1 MAAKMRDTVHDAL
14 MKQPEGGEELQLP
27 GGATSLDLLQAVY
40 RDAAQPLHRRLLA
53 ARAALP
59 FEHPK
64 LAVAVNVSGHDL
76 ANRMKALAIRKRG
89 YDPYVIDAKPQR
101 EEEIEKAPE

>member
-1 MAAKMRDTVHDAL
+1 M
-14 MKQPEGGEELQLP
+14 QLP
-27 GGATSLDLLQAVY
+27 GGAASLDLLRAVH

-53 ARAALP
+53 ARAALL

-76 ANRMKALAIRKRG
+76 ANRMKALAIRKHG
-89 YDPYVIDAKPQR
+89 YDPYVIDVKPQR
-101 EEEIEKAPE
+101 EGK

>member
-14 MKQPEGGEELQLP
+14 MKQPEGEEELQLP
-27 GGATSLDLLQAVY
+27 RGRHKPRSATGGLP
-40 RDAAQPLHRRLLA
+40 RRRAALHRRLLA
-53 ARAALP
+53 ARAALL

-76 ANRMKALAIRKRG
+76 ANRMKALAIRKHG
-89 YDPYVIDAKPQR
+89 YDPYVIDVKPQR
-101 EEEIEKAPE
+101 EGK